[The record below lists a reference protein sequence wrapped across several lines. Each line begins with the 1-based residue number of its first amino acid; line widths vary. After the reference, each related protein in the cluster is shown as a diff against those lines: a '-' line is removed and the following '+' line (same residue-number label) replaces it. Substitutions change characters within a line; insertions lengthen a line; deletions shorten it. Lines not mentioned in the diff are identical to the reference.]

1 MSKKY
6 QIFLACG
13 LVAATT
19 RLFAASDYVQ
29 LQQQVISNDSIL
41 KSLQQSQHAYAIN
54 QKYAGR
60 LNNPTFNLELE
71 NKSIEVS
78 NLIDSI
84 KNYDQSILPATKES
98 LRIAEMGYQA
108 GKISL
113 LEFNTIKQIWLDKHL
128 ARFDLWLALQNQ
140 IAEVER
146 NYVTNLNQE

>member
-60 LNNPTFNLELE
+60 LNNPTFNLELD
-71 NKSIEVS
+71 NLGNSDLKDLDGPTTMIGCPRIFLSII
-78 NLIDSI
+78 N
-84 KNYDQSILPATKES
+84 
-98 LRIAEMGYQA
+98 
-108 GKISL
+108 
-113 LEFNTIKQIWLDKHL
+113 
-128 ARFDLWLALQNQ
+128 ALCVGSWQGFKG
-140 IAEVER
+140 II
-146 NYVTNLNQE
+146 TNLRH

>member
-41 KSLQQSQHAYAIN
+41 KSFCNSLNTHMLY

-60 LNNPTFNLELE
+60 LNNPTFNLELDNLGNSDLKDLDGPTTMIGLSQDIPLN
-71 NKSIEVS
+71 NKRALRGSW
-78 NLIDSI
+78 
-84 KNYDQSILPATKES
+84 QGFKE
-98 LRIAEMGYQA
+98 
-108 GKISL
+108 
-113 LEFNTIKQIWLDKHL
+113 
-128 ARFDLWLALQNQ
+128 
-140 IAEVER
+140 
-146 NYVTNLNQE
+146 